1 MEQLYDKEQTEI
13 VYVKAA
19 LASDFRHTYDMLK
32 CREVNDFHHAKD
44 AYLNVVVGNVYNVRC
59 THNLR
64 NFIRGLQE
72 NGPRGY
78 SMNAMFK
85 WDIPGAWVAENG
97 ELQETQ
103 TKSLEI
109 VKQMMAKNNIRYTR
123 YAFCQHGGLFDQMP
137 VKKGKGQ
144 IPLKQDGPK
153 SDMAKYGAYNNAKSK
168 YFTLVS
174 YSDKKG
180 KEVRQLVPI
189 DAVTE
194 KAYLTDPDGYVS
206 SYVGVPAKVL
216 IPCIKYNACL
226 SFDGFRMHL
235 SSKSGG
241 GSTLVYKP
249 AMQLVLSYE
258 QEKYV
263 RNVTKYLSQN
273 KDRPLNKYDGISAE
287 ENIELFDVLVDK
299 MNHSILSLRF
309 GSIGEKISG
318 KAERFIVLSAEDQ
331 CVVLSEMLKILHANV
346 MSGDLTKI
354 GLAGKAGIVT
364 TNSKISDI
372 KGVDS
377 IKLIHQSITGLFEQ
391 QIELLP

>member
-1 MEQLYDKEQTEI
+1 M
-13 VYVKAA
+13 
-19 LASDFRHTYDMLK
+19 
-32 CREVNDFHHAKD
+32 
-44 AYLNVVVGNVYNVRC
+44 
-59 THNLR
+59 
-64 NFIRGLQE
+64 
-72 NGPRGY
+72 
-78 SMNAMFK
+78 
-85 WDIPGAWVAENG
+85 
-97 ELQETQ
+97 
-103 TKSLEI
+103 
-109 VKQMMAKNNIRYTR
+109 
-123 YAFCQHGGLFDQMP
+123 
-137 VKKGKGQ
+137 
-144 IPLKQDGPK
+144 
-153 SDMAKYGAYNNAKSK
+153 
-168 YFTLVS
+168 
-174 YSDKKG
+174 
-180 KEVRQLVPI
+180 
-189 DAVTE
+189 
-194 KAYLTDPDGYVS
+194 
-206 SYVGVPAKVL
+206 
-216 IPCIKYNACL
+216 
-226 SFDGFRMHL
+226 
-235 SSKSGG
+235 
-241 GSTLVYKP
+241 YKP

-287 ENIELFDVLVDK
+287 ENIALFNALVDK

-377 IKLIHQSITGLFEQ
+377 VTLIHQSITGLFEQ

>member
-1 MEQLYDKEQTEI
+1 
-13 VYVKAA
+13 
-19 LASDFRHTYDMLK
+19 
-32 CREVNDFHHAKD
+32 
-44 AYLNVVVGNVYNVRC
+44 
-59 THNLR
+59 
-64 NFIRGLQE
+64 
-72 NGPRGY
+72 
-78 SMNAMFK
+78 MNAMFK

-97 ELQETQ
+97 ELQKTQ
-103 TKSLEI
+103 TKSLKI

-153 SDMAKYGAYNNAKSK
+153 SDMAKYGAYNRAMSK
-168 YFTLVS
+168 YFALIS

-194 KAYLTDPDGYVS
+194 KSYLADPDGYVS
-206 SYVGVPAKVL
+206 SYVGVPANVL

-235 SSKSGG
+235 SSKSSGG
-241 GSTLVYKP
+241 AKVVYKP

-287 ENIELFDVLVDK
+287 ENMVLYNTLVDK

-318 KAERFIVLSAEDQ
+318 KAERFIALPTEDQ

-364 TNSKISDI
+364 TNSKLSEI
-372 KGVDS
+372 KGVTS
-377 IKLIHQSITGLFEQ
+377 VKLIHQSITGLFEQ
-391 QIELLP
+391 QVELLT